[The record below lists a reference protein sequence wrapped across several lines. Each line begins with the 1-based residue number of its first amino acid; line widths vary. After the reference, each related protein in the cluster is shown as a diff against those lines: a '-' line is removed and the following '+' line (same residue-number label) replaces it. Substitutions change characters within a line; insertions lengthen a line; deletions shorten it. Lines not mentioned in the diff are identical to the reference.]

1 VAAEV
6 ATEEEEEEEVEMDN
20 PQGWTKSAIHERVR
34 TLRSRATPVKRERK
48 YSRPNTLLL
57 GGGLQPIHMSNY
69 AVHRKRLRNLT
80 GKSNGTGQSTVPAVQ
95 TCLFNTVTLPTNTV
109 GMLSKQRCFNSFGLL
124 GSN

>member
-1 VAAEV
+1 MAAEV

-80 GKSNGTGQSTVPAVQ
+80 GKSNGTGQSTV
-95 TCLFNTVTLPTNTV
+95 TLPTNTV